1 MRSKAFYFSL
11 GLWMS
16 VGYVSGTA
24 PEENQESVQAVS
36 VVEAKVQEEAQPAIT
51 AIKPEVSLADSVP
64 MMSLRI
70 SSPERIFNREG
81 LFSAFGIA
89 SMAAR
94 VFVSALALP
103 LVGVLDL
110 NYDVVVHVYRGTG
123 NVPEFFAVLRPVADP
138 VRVQSL
144 RDMLKQSGFPN
155 YCEHEGFVIVSD
167 EAAKLAQDKKL
178 LNALIQNNTPWS
190 IGKSTED
197 RCRLQLDCSDFT
209 ALREWV
215 EQLYAN
221 MIAVT
226 PPPAVT
232 STATEAPKNA
242 EKVAVESKKDDA
254 VGTAPSKESVV
265 GNAAPQTETIPE
277 ESIWKH
283 WSQKEYQELVLAALK
298 EFCRLEFVLDFAP
311 TEVVSK
317 LNIET
322 NETWWKMPKQLATP
336 PFVILPEGSKQAG
349 MSASR
354 NSREFLSACLH
365 RVADHL
371 LMPILTKPDFMKVP
385 VAQQKPASEALKQ
398 KMTAVI
404 ELLMGKLSDSCAGAT
419 GVLKDGSIAVASC
432 YHFPGVKTLEELLSL
447 NTSALTFI
455 CPRWTQ
461 ESLKRWALV
470 PYLRSEGNYNEVP
483 LYGVGTE
490 MIIEVVSALSKGETP
505 PNVTP
510 KNDAL
515 CHLAYVNEE
524 LIVAN
529 TLDLLKQQ
537 IDARKKKSGATSSFF
552 EKDELCKIDSDALPL
567 MNFALSSLGLNDYRD
582 PTVTSAPWKAST
594 KIHDREI
601 NWEWHVSYALI
612 AWLYHLILWA
622 VEQEDATTRWPTGAK
637 IPVTQSP
644 AKQNFVQTVV
654 PVNVAQRQ
662 ILIPVKSTTEYRVAS
677 EQRA

>member
-1 MRSKAFYFSL
+1 MRSKAFYLSL

-16 VGYVSGTA
+16 IGCASGTGPV
-24 PEENQESVQAVS
+24 PEEKQI
-36 VVEAKVQEEAQPAIT
+36 VEPVQEVSAVEVKPVVAST
-51 AIKPEVSLADSVP
+51 KPEVSLADSVP

-138 VRVQSL
+138 VRVQTL
-144 RDMLKQSGFPN
+144 HNMLKQSGFPN

-178 LNALIQNNTPWS
+178 LNALVQNNTPWS

-209 ALREWV
+209 ALSKWV
-215 EQLYAN
+215 EQLYA
-221 MIAVT
+221 ITVT
-226 PPPAVT
+226 PPTSLVVA
-232 STATEAPKNA
+232 STAPKTPENTEKTKP
-242 EKVAVESKKDDA
+242 EVQKDDSA
-254 VGTAPSKESVV
+254 GTEPSK
-265 GNAAPQTETIPE
+265 APVAQDVTQQAKTIPE
-277 ESIWKH
+277 ESIWKN
-283 WSQKEYQELVLAALK
+283 WSQKEYQELVLSALK
-298 EFCRLEFVLDFAP
+298 EFRRLEFVLDFAP
-311 TEVVSK
+311 TEVVGK

-322 NETWWKMPKQLATP
+322 NEPWWKMPKQLAIP
-336 PFVILPEGSKQAG
+336 PFVILPEGSKQSST
-349 MSASR
+349 SASR

-404 ELLMGKLSDSCAGAT
+404 ELLMSKLSDSCAGAT
-419 GVLKDGSIAVASC
+419 GVLKDGSIAAASC

-644 AKQNFVQTVV
+644 SKQNFVQTVV